1 MKEKFIET
9 TYQQIWKTRG
19 ARFVAHANYLKQ
31 NKASSFTIAVLS
43 AYVIV
48 MSLFFISPSLSAI
61 INNGDLSLITLAA
74 SLLTLIFSQIES
86 SKDYKLKAEKLHQN
100 AMELSDIYHESQA
113 LLFSDDDDEELN
125 QRFSKAQDI
134 SKRYNLIIQKCDE
147 NHNDYDYRYFLA
159 SNWTE
164 DDIKL
169 TKRQAGWIRFCIQIR
184 IRYYYA
190 IWILTPIVL
199 FIILTCL

>member
-1 MKEKFIET
+1 MKENFIKA

-31 NKASSFTIAVLS
+31 NKSSSFTIAILS
-43 AYVIV
+43 AYVII
-48 MSLFFISPSLSAI
+48 MSLFFISPSLGAKI
-61 INNGDLSLITLAA
+61 DNGDLSLITLAA

-113 LLFSDDDDEELN
+113 LLFSDDDLN
-125 QRFSKAQDI
+125 KRYKEAQVI
-134 SKRYNLIIQKCDE
+134 SKRYNSIIQKCDE
-147 NHNDYDYRYFLA
+147 NHNDYDYRLFLA
-159 SNWTE
+159 SNWKDE
-164 DDIKL
+164 DINL
-169 TKRQAGWIRFCIQIR
+169 TKGQANWSRFCIGIR

-190 IWILTPIVL
+190 LWILTPLVL
-199 FIILTCL
+199 FLILTYS

>member
-1 MKEKFIET
+1 MKEKFIKV

-31 NKASSFTIAVLS
+31 NKSSSFTIAILS

-48 MSLFFISPSLSAI
+48 MSLFFISPSLNSK

-74 SLLTLIFSQIES
+74 SLLTVIFSQIES

-113 LLFSDDDDEELN
+113 LLFSDDDLN
-125 QRFSKAQDI
+125 DRYKMAQDI
-134 SKRYNLIIQKCDE
+134 SKRYNSIIQKCDE
-147 NHNDYDYRYFLA
+147 NHNDYDYKFFLA
-159 SNWTE
+159 SNWTD

-169 TKRQAGWIRFCIQIR
+169 TKRQAGWTKFCISIR

-190 IWILTPIVL
+190 IWILTPVIL
-199 FIILTCL
+199 FAILTCL

>member
-1 MKEKFIET
+1 MKENFIKA

-31 NKASSFTIAVLS
+31 NKSSSFTIAILS

-48 MSLFFISPSLSAI
+48 MSLFFISPSLSSKI
-61 INNGDLSLITLAA
+61 DNGDLSLITLAA

-100 AMELSDIYHESQA
+100 AMELSDIYHEIQA
-113 LLFSDDDDEELN
+113 LLLSDDDLN
-125 QRFSKAQDI
+125 DRYKLAQEI
-134 SKRYNLIIQKCDE
+134 SKRYNSIIQKCDE
-147 NHNDYDYRYFLA
+147 NHNDYDYKLFLA
-159 SNWTE
+159 SNWSD

-169 TKRQAGWIRFCIQIR
+169 TKNQASWIRFCIGIR

-190 IWILTPIVL
+190 IWILTPIIL
-199 FIILTCL
+199 FVILTWL